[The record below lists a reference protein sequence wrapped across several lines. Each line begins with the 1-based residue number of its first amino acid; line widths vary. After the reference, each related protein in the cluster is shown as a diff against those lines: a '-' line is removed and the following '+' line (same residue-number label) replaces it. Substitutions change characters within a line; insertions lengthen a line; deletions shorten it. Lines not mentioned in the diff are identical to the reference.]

1 MANVSLV
8 GFGRIGRDL
17 FRQTLGDTDINI
29 VSISD
34 TADKANLIY
43 LLKYDS
49 IYGKLDA
56 EIEESETGIVVNG
69 KENRQVDHL
78 TRNPSGQMP
87 TLELDNGNFVSEITV
102 ICDYL
107 DEQQGYT
114 DLMGKT
120 SEARAETRMW
130 TRRIDLQIVEPLTNG
145 FRFSEGHDFFKDRL
159 RLIPQAADDLK
170 TLAQERITW
179 LDEQIKDKEFICGD
193 RFSLADIMF
202 YRLFRFIFK

>member
-1 MANVSLV
+1 MKLYNSIGPNPHVVRMFVQELGVELETVEVDLMA
-8 GFGRIGRDL
+8 G
-17 FRQTLGDTDINI
+17 
-29 VSISD
+29 
-34 TADKANLIY
+34 
-43 LLKYDS
+43 
-49 IYGKLDA
+49 
-56 EIEESETGIVVNG
+56 
-69 KENRQVDHL
+69 ENRQEDHL

-87 TLELDNGNFVSEITV
+87 TLELDNGDFISEITV

-107 DEQQGYT
+107 DELQGYT

-170 TLAQERITW
+170 TLTQERITW
-179 LDEQIKDKEFICGD
+179 LDGQIEDKQFICGD

-202 YRLFRFIFK
+202 YCFLNFGTTVGQPLNEENKNVVNLYNKIHSRPSASA

>member
-1 MANVSLV
+1 MKLYNSIGPNPHVVRMFIHELGLELETVEVDLMA
-8 GFGRIGRDL
+8 G
-17 FRQTLGDTDINI
+17 
-29 VSISD
+29 
-34 TADKANLIY
+34 
-43 LLKYDS
+43 
-49 IYGKLDA
+49 
-56 EIEESETGIVVNG
+56 
-69 KENRQVDHL
+69 ENRQVDHL

-87 TLELDNGNFVSEITV
+87 TLELDNGDFVSEITV

-107 DEQQGYT
+107 DEQKGYT

-179 LDEQIKDKEFICGD
+179 LDGQIKDKQYICGD

-202 YRLFRFIFK
+202 YCFLNFGTTVGQPLNEDNKNVVNLYNKIHSRPSASA

>member
-1 MANVSLV
+1 MKLYNSIGPNPHVVRMFVQELGVELETVEVDLMA
-8 GFGRIGRDL
+8 G
-17 FRQTLGDTDINI
+17 
-29 VSISD
+29 
-34 TADKANLIY
+34 
-43 LLKYDS
+43 
-49 IYGKLDA
+49 
-56 EIEESETGIVVNG
+56 
-69 KENRQVDHL
+69 ENRQEDHL

-87 TLELDNGNFVSEITV
+87 TLELDNGDFISEITV

-179 LDEQIKDKEFICGD
+179 LDGQIKDKQFICGD

-202 YRLFRFIFK
+202 YCFLNFGTTVGQPLNEDNKNVVNLYNKIHSRPSASA

>member
-1 MANVSLV
+1 MKLYNSIGPNPHVVRMFVQELGVELETVEVDLMA
-8 GFGRIGRDL
+8 G
-17 FRQTLGDTDINI
+17 
-29 VSISD
+29 
-34 TADKANLIY
+34 
-43 LLKYDS
+43 
-49 IYGKLDA
+49 
-56 EIEESETGIVVNG
+56 
-69 KENRQVDHL
+69 ENRQEDHL

-87 TLELDNGNFVSEITV
+87 TLELDNGDFISEITV

-107 DEQQGYT
+107 DELQGYT

-179 LDEQIKDKEFICGD
+179 LDGQIKDKEFICGD

-202 YRLFRFIFK
+202 YCFLNFGTTVGQPLNEDNKNIVNLYNKIHSRPSASA

>member
-1 MANVSLV
+1 MKLYNSIGPNPHVVRMFVQELGVELETVEVDLMA
-8 GFGRIGRDL
+8 G
-17 FRQTLGDTDINI
+17 
-29 VSISD
+29 
-34 TADKANLIY
+34 
-43 LLKYDS
+43 
-49 IYGKLDA
+49 
-56 EIEESETGIVVNG
+56 
-69 KENRQVDHL
+69 ENRQEDHL

-87 TLELDNGNFVSEITV
+87 TLELDNGDFISEITV

-107 DEQQGYT
+107 DELQGYT

-145 FRFSEGHDFFKDRL
+145 FRFSEGHDFFKERL

-179 LDEQIKDKEFICGD
+179 LDKQIKDKEFICGD

-202 YRLFRFIFK
+202 YCFLNFGTTVGQPLNEDNKNVVNLYNKIHSRPSASA

>member
-1 MANVSLV
+1 MKLYNSIGPNPHVVRMFVQELGVELETVEVDLMA
-8 GFGRIGRDL
+8 G
-17 FRQTLGDTDINI
+17 
-29 VSISD
+29 
-34 TADKANLIY
+34 
-43 LLKYDS
+43 
-49 IYGKLDA
+49 
-56 EIEESETGIVVNG
+56 
-69 KENRQVDHL
+69 ENRQGDHL

-87 TLELDNGNFVSEITV
+87 TLELDNGNFISEITV

-107 DEQQGYT
+107 DELQGYT

-159 RLIPQAADDLK
+159 RHIPQAADDLK

-179 LDEQIKDKEFICGD
+179 LDGQIKDKEFICGD

-202 YRLFRFIFK
+202 YCFLNFGTTVGQPLNEDNKNVVNFYNKIHSRPSASA

>member
-1 MANVSLV
+1 MKLYNSIGPNPHVVRMFIQELGIDLESVEVDLMA
-8 GFGRIGRDL
+8 G
-17 FRQTLGDTDINI
+17 
-29 VSISD
+29 
-34 TADKANLIY
+34 
-43 LLKYDS
+43 
-49 IYGKLDA
+49 
-56 EIEESETGIVVNG
+56 
-69 KENRQVDHL
+69 ENRQQDHL

-87 TLELDNGNFVSEITV
+87 TLELDNGDFISEITV
-102 ICDYL
+102 ICDFL

-114 DLMGKT
+114 DLIGKT
-120 SEARAETRMW
+120 PEDRAETRMW

-193 RFSLADIMF
+193 RFSLADIMLYCF
-202 YRLFRFIFK
+202 LNFGTTIGQPLNEDNKNVVNLYNKIHSRQSASA

>member
-1 MANVSLV
+1 MKLYNSIGPNPHVVRMFVQELGVELETVEIDLMA
-8 GFGRIGRDL
+8 G
-17 FRQTLGDTDINI
+17 
-29 VSISD
+29 
-34 TADKANLIY
+34 
-43 LLKYDS
+43 
-49 IYGKLDA
+49 
-56 EIEESETGIVVNG
+56 
-69 KENRQVDHL
+69 ENRQEDHL

-87 TLELDNGNFVSEITV
+87 TLELDNGDFISEITV

-107 DEQQGYT
+107 DELQGYT

-179 LDEQIKDKEFICGD
+179 LDGQIKDKQFICGD

-202 YRLFRFIFK
+202 YCFLNFGTTVGQPLNEDNKNVVNLYNKIHSRPSASA

>member
-1 MANVSLV
+1 MKLYNSIGPNPQVVRMFVQELGVELETVEVDLMA
-8 GFGRIGRDL
+8 G
-17 FRQTLGDTDINI
+17 
-29 VSISD
+29 
-34 TADKANLIY
+34 
-43 LLKYDS
+43 
-49 IYGKLDA
+49 
-56 EIEESETGIVVNG
+56 
-69 KENRQVDHL
+69 ENRQEDHL

-87 TLELDNGNFVSEITV
+87 TLELDNGDFISEITV

-107 DEQQGYT
+107 DELQGYT

-179 LDEQIKDKEFICGD
+179 LDGQIKDKQFICGD

-202 YRLFRFIFK
+202 YCFLNFGTTVGQPLNEDNKNVVNLYNKIHSRPSASV

>member
-1 MANVSLV
+1 MKLYNS
-8 GFGRIGRDL
+8 IGPNPHVVRM
-17 FRQTLGDTDINI
+17 FIKELGE
-29 VSISD
+29 
-34 TADKANLIY
+34 
-43 LLKYDS
+43 
-49 IYGKLDA
+49 
-56 EIEESETGIVVNG
+56 EIETIEVDLMAG
-69 KENRQVDHL
+69 ENRQEDHL
-78 TRNPSGQMP
+78 IRNPSGQMP
-87 TLELDNGNFVSEITV
+87 TLELDNGDFISEITV

-107 DEQQGYT
+107 DELQGYT

-179 LDEQIKDKEFICGD
+179 LDGQIKDKEFICGD

-202 YRLFRFIFK
+202 YCFLNFGTTVGQPLNEDNKNVVNLYNKIHSRPSASA

>member
-1 MANVSLV
+1 MKLYNSIGPNPHVVRMFIHELGLELETVDVDLMA
-8 GFGRIGRDL
+8 G
-17 FRQTLGDTDINI
+17 
-29 VSISD
+29 
-34 TADKANLIY
+34 
-43 LLKYDS
+43 
-49 IYGKLDA
+49 
-56 EIEESETGIVVNG
+56 
-69 KENRQVDHL
+69 ENRQVDHL

-179 LDEQIKDKEFICGD
+179 LDGQIKDKEYICGD

-202 YRLFRFIFK
+202 YCFLNFGTTIGQPLNEDNKNVVNLYNKIHSRQSASA

>member
-1 MANVSLV
+1 MKLYNSIGPNPHVVRMFIQELGIDLESVEVDLMA
-8 GFGRIGRDL
+8 G
-17 FRQTLGDTDINI
+17 
-29 VSISD
+29 
-34 TADKANLIY
+34 
-43 LLKYDS
+43 
-49 IYGKLDA
+49 
-56 EIEESETGIVVNG
+56 
-69 KENRQVDHL
+69 ENRQQDHL

-87 TLELDNGNFVSEITV
+87 TLELDNGEFISEITV

-114 DLMGKT
+114 DLIGKT
-120 SEARAETRMW
+120 PEDRAETRMW

-202 YRLFRFIFK
+202 YCFLNFGTTVGQPLNEDNKNVVNLYNKIHSRQSASA

>member
-1 MANVSLV
+1 MKLYNSIGPNPHVVRMFIHELGLELETVEVDLMA
-8 GFGRIGRDL
+8 G
-17 FRQTLGDTDINI
+17 
-29 VSISD
+29 
-34 TADKANLIY
+34 
-43 LLKYDS
+43 
-49 IYGKLDA
+49 
-56 EIEESETGIVVNG
+56 
-69 KENRQVDHL
+69 ENRQVDHL

-87 TLELDNGNFVSEITV
+87 TLQLDNGDFISEITV

-179 LDEQIKDKEFICGD
+179 LDEQIKGKEFICGD

-202 YRLFRFIFK
+202 YCFLNFGTTVGQPINEDNKNIVNLYNKIHSRPSSSA

>member
-1 MANVSLV
+1 MKLYNSIGPNPHVVRMFVQELGVELETVEVDLMA
-8 GFGRIGRDL
+8 G
-17 FRQTLGDTDINI
+17 
-29 VSISD
+29 
-34 TADKANLIY
+34 
-43 LLKYDS
+43 
-49 IYGKLDA
+49 
-56 EIEESETGIVVNG
+56 
-69 KENRQVDHL
+69 ENRQEDHL

-87 TLELDNGNFVSEITV
+87 TLELDNGDFISEITV

-107 DEQQGYT
+107 DELQGYT

-179 LDEQIKDKEFICGD
+179 LDGQIKDKEFICGD

-202 YRLFRFIFK
+202 YCFLNFGTTVGQPLNEDNKNIVNLYNKIHSRQSASA

>member
-1 MANVSLV
+1 MKLYNSIGPNPHVVRMFVQELGVELETVEVDLMA
-8 GFGRIGRDL
+8 G
-17 FRQTLGDTDINI
+17 
-29 VSISD
+29 
-34 TADKANLIY
+34 
-43 LLKYDS
+43 
-49 IYGKLDA
+49 
-56 EIEESETGIVVNG
+56 
-69 KENRQVDHL
+69 ENRQEGHL

-87 TLELDNGNFVSEITV
+87 TLELDNGDFISEITV

-179 LDEQIKDKEFICGD
+179 LDGQIEDKQFICGD

-202 YRLFRFIFK
+202 YCFLNFGTTVGQPLNEDNKNVVNLYNKIHSRPSASA

>member
-1 MANVSLV
+1 MKLYNSIGPNPHVVRMFIQELGIDLESVEVDLMA
-8 GFGRIGRDL
+8 G
-17 FRQTLGDTDINI
+17 
-29 VSISD
+29 
-34 TADKANLIY
+34 
-43 LLKYDS
+43 
-49 IYGKLDA
+49 
-56 EIEESETGIVVNG
+56 
-69 KENRQVDHL
+69 ENRQQDHL
-78 TRNPSGQMP
+78 IRNPSGQMP
-87 TLELDNGNFVSEITV
+87 TLELDNGDFISEITV
-102 ICDYL
+102 ICDFL

-114 DLMGKT
+114 DLIGKT
-120 SEARAETRMW
+120 PEDRAETRMW

-202 YRLFRFIFK
+202 YCFLNFGTTVGQPLNADNKNVVNLYNKIHSRQSASA

>member
-1 MANVSLV
+1 MKLYNSIGPNPHVVRMFIHELGLELETVDVDLMA
-8 GFGRIGRDL
+8 G
-17 FRQTLGDTDINI
+17 
-29 VSISD
+29 
-34 TADKANLIY
+34 
-43 LLKYDS
+43 
-49 IYGKLDA
+49 
-56 EIEESETGIVVNG
+56 
-69 KENRQVDHL
+69 ENRQVDHL

-202 YRLFRFIFK
+202 YCFLNFGTTVGQPLNEDNKNVVNLYNKIHSRQSASA

>member
-1 MANVSLV
+1 MKLYNSIGPNPHVVRMFVQELGVELETVEVDLMA
-8 GFGRIGRDL
+8 G
-17 FRQTLGDTDINI
+17 
-29 VSISD
+29 
-34 TADKANLIY
+34 
-43 LLKYDS
+43 
-49 IYGKLDA
+49 
-56 EIEESETGIVVNG
+56 
-69 KENRQVDHL
+69 ENRQEDHL
-78 TRNPSGQMP
+78 IRNPSGQMP
-87 TLELDNGNFVSEITV
+87 TLELDNGDFISEITV

-107 DEQQGYT
+107 DELQGYT

-179 LDEQIKDKEFICGD
+179 LDGQIKDKEYICGD

-202 YRLFRFIFK
+202 YCFLNFGTTVGQPLNEDNKNVVNLYNKIHSRESASA

>member
-1 MANVSLV
+1 MKLYNSIGPNPHVVRMFIQELGIDLESVEVDLMA
-8 GFGRIGRDL
+8 G
-17 FRQTLGDTDINI
+17 
-29 VSISD
+29 
-34 TADKANLIY
+34 
-43 LLKYDS
+43 
-49 IYGKLDA
+49 
-56 EIEESETGIVVNG
+56 
-69 KENRQVDHL
+69 ENRQQDHL

-87 TLELDNGNFVSEITV
+87 TLELDNGDFISEITV
-102 ICDYL
+102 ICDFL

-114 DLMGKT
+114 DLIGKT
-120 SEARAETRMW
+120 PEDRAETRMW

-202 YRLFRFIFK
+202 YCFLNFGTTVGQPLNEDNKNVVNLYNKIHSRQSASA

>member
-1 MANVSLV
+1 MKLYNSIGPNPHVVRMFIHELGLELETVDVDLMA
-8 GFGRIGRDL
+8 G
-17 FRQTLGDTDINI
+17 
-29 VSISD
+29 
-34 TADKANLIY
+34 
-43 LLKYDS
+43 
-49 IYGKLDA
+49 
-56 EIEESETGIVVNG
+56 
-69 KENRQVDHL
+69 ENRQVDHL

-179 LDEQIKDKEFICGD
+179 LDGQIKDKEYICGD

-202 YRLFRFIFK
+202 YCFLNFGTTVGQPLNEDNKNVVNLYNKIHSRQSAST

>member
-1 MANVSLV
+1 MKLYNSIGPNPHVVRMFIQELGIDIDSVEVDLMA
-8 GFGRIGRDL
+8 G
-17 FRQTLGDTDINI
+17 
-29 VSISD
+29 
-34 TADKANLIY
+34 
-43 LLKYDS
+43 
-49 IYGKLDA
+49 
-56 EIEESETGIVVNG
+56 
-69 KENRQVDHL
+69 ENRQQDHL

-87 TLELDNGNFVSEITV
+87 TLELDNGDFISEITV

-114 DLMGKT
+114 DLIGKT
-120 SEARAETRMW
+120 PEDRAETRMW

-202 YRLFRFIFK
+202 YCFLNFGTTVGQPLNEDNKNVVNLYNKIHSRQSASA

>member
-1 MANVSLV
+1 MKLYNS
-8 GFGRIGRDL
+8 IGPNPHVVRMFVQELGLELETVEVDL
-17 FRQTLGDTDINI
+17 MSG
-29 VSISD
+29 
-34 TADKANLIY
+34 
-43 LLKYDS
+43 
-49 IYGKLDA
+49 
-56 EIEESETGIVVNG
+56 
-69 KENRQVDHL
+69 ENRQEDHL

-87 TLELDNGNFVSEITV
+87 TLELDNGDFISEITV

-107 DEQQGYT
+107 DELQGYT

-179 LDEQIKDKEFICGD
+179 LDGQIKDKQFICGD

-202 YRLFRFIFK
+202 YCFLNFGTTVGQPLNEDNKNVVNLYNKIHSRPSASA